1 MAHKG
6 RKIIGIYAI
15 AMSLFHLYTG
25 LFGTLEAM
33 LQRSVHLGFALPL
46 VFLFNPTD
54 KDKKEPGKLD
64 WLLAFVSLIPTLYII
79 ADYQRIST
87 RWAFSAQVTTL
98 DMLIGVLTVLLLLE
112 AARRLMGSVITIL
125 ISSFLLYAVFG
136 HMLGGKLG
144 HAGYSFSRIIEYL
157 YLTTE
162 GIYGIPLGTSATYV
176 VLFVI
181 FGAFLEQCGTGE
193 LFMDLAVTL
202 TGRSRGGPAKA
213 AVMSSAL
220 FGTISGAAVANV
232 YGTGTFTIPLMKK
245 IGYDPEF
252 AGAVEA
258 VASAGGQIMPPVMGS
273 AAFIMADMLGIPY
286 FDIVKAAIIPA
297 ILYFMCVFVI
307 VDLRAVKH
315 GLVGLKKDQI
325 PEKSQ
330 TYARLYLLAPI
341 VGLVITLVLG
351 YTAYLAA
358 LVGIGLAIAVSV
370 FHPDNR
376 MGIKD
381 ILNALEKGATGGI
394 MVAVAAASSG
404 IIVGIATQTGL
415 GFKFTS
421 MVTSLSGGNVILAGV
436 LVMAA
441 AIVLGMGLPA
451 SAAYIMVA
459 SLAVPA
465 LIQLQ
470 VSPLAAHMFVFYFAA
485 ISTITPPVAMASYAG
500 ASIAGAD
507 PMKTGFTGFKLALVA
522 FIVPFFFLQESPAL
536 LLQSN
541 PITILIAAIT
551 SLVGAVALGGALE
564 GWLIS
569 KTRLVESVALFV
581 AAITMLKP
589 GFVSDLCGIVIL
601 AAVVLFQ
608 WNRNN
613 KELSNNNNVVT
624 GV

>member
-1 MAHKG
+1 
-6 RKIIGIYAI
+6 
-15 AMSLFHLYTG
+15 
-25 LFGTLEAM
+25 
-33 LQRSVHLGFALPL
+33 
-46 VFLFNPTD
+46 
-54 KDKKEPGKLD
+54 
-64 WLLAFVSLIPTLYII
+64 
-79 ADYQRIST
+79 
-87 RWAFSAQVTTL
+87 
-98 DMLIGVLTVLLLLE
+98 
-112 AARRLMGSVITIL
+112 
-125 ISSFLLYAVFG
+125 
-136 HMLGGKLG
+136 
-144 HAGYSFSRIIEYL
+144 
-157 YLTTE
+157 
-162 GIYGIPLGTSATYV
+162 
-176 VLFVI
+176 
-181 FGAFLEQCGTGE
+181 
-193 LFMDLAVTL
+193 
-202 TGRSRGGPAKA
+202 
-213 AVMSSAL
+213 
-220 FGTISGAAVANV
+220 
-232 YGTGTFTIPLMKK
+232 
-245 IGYDPEF
+245 
-252 AGAVEA
+252 
-258 VASAGGQIMPPVMGS
+258 MPPVMGS

-315 GLVGLKKDQI
+315 GLVGLKKIKFRKKPDICPII
-325 PEKSQ
+325 PFSPNSWFG
-330 TYARLYLLAPI
+330 YYLGVRLYS
-341 VGLVITLVLG
+341 VFSCSCR
-351 YTAYLAA
+351 
-358 LVGIGLAIAVSV
+358 IGLAIAVSV

-470 VSPLAAHMFVFYFAA
+470 VLPLAAHMFVFYFAA

-507 PMKTGFTGFKLALVA
+507 PMKTGFTCFKLALVA